1 MIRTK
6 NAEIG
11 KIAEFATPDGTVV
24 RAEMVVMCGG
34 VAQESYYFESIIDA
48 VASYA
53 AHYHGVDEEEAPCG
67 IHHSDAFPVK
77 MGPTPGPRYVNKNS
91 GEPEFAAHP
100 EAVTEAA
107 HAASQF
113 HLQ

>member
-1 MIRTK
+1 MFKTK

-11 KIAEFATPDGTVV
+11 KIDAFATPSGTVV
-24 RAEMVVMCGG
+24 RAEMVVIYEG

-53 AHYHGVDEEEAPCG
+53 AHYHGIDKASAPCG

-77 MGPTPGPRYVNKNS
+77 MGPTPGPRYVNENS
-91 GEPEFAAHP
+91 GSPEFAAHP

-107 HAASQF
+107 HAAAQF
-113 HLQ
+113 HQ